1 MAPVPDPQSLGY
13 VLEFFVFSAA
23 LTLSSS
29 GCRDAGG
36 LNRLAGDKRC
46 AQIGTAV
53 IGGAPDAFLITGLGS

>member
-1 MAPVPDPQSLGY
+1 MALLPDLQSLGY

-23 LTLSSS
+23 LTRSSS

-36 LNRLAGDKRC
+36 LDRLAGDKRC
-46 AQIGTAV
+46 ELIGTAL